1 MLQSILAAEPDGL
14 FVIGLDNH
22 IGYLLKRK
30 TEMFF
35 LHSSY
40 LDPVAVVLEK
50 ASESD
55 ALAGH
60 ENYLLARLSGNE
72 ELVEQWLTK
81 AEIKVS

>member
-1 MLQSILAAEPDGL
+1 
-14 FVIGLDNH
+14 
-22 IGYLLKRK
+22 
-30 TEMFF
+30 MFF

-60 ENYLLARLSGNE
+60 ENYLIARLTGNKK
-72 ELVEQWLTK
+72 LVEKWLTET
-81 AEIKVS
+81 EIKVP